1 MPLNQEI
8 LLGLK
13 ILSTQ
18 LSPAGVKPAALLLFG
33 EVRMMSSS
41 LRETNS
47 IQGGGIAESHRFFF
61 FQVVA

>member
-1 MPLNQEI
+1 MPLYQEI

-18 LSPAGVKPAALLLFG
+18 LSPAGESLFALLFG

-47 IQGGGIAESHRFFF
+47 IQGGGIAESHQFFF